1 MWELLCICSGSR
13 PRLPRDLLLLDLT
26 TDALL
31 CFFAAPVLELDE
43 QTQAD
48 EYYGG
53 E

>member
-1 MWELLCICSGSR
+1 MWELLCIFSGSR
-13 PRLPRDLLLLDLT
+13 PRLSRDLLLPDRT
-26 TDALL
+26 TDALF
-31 CFFAAPVLELDE
+31 CFFAAPVLEQDE